1 MAPSSRTPRANKRE
15 ADYSNIGVAG
25 RKTGITLKDTGIRD
39 EHGLEPIDGIFS
51 SPEKSP
57 VKHNG
62 PGHEST
68 IVEEEDMDIGES
80 TVPEPTE
87 VLINRKHNGKP
98 LLPPPHARSP
108 MKTSLGSSPRRSMGP
123 LSSPLRNGET
133 PSRAMS
139 HPPVN
144 RKLDFPTEEPRQSI
158 ERSPQRARSVLLSS
172 KLEVKKG
179 KLRSSGRN
187 RKRPFDLSLTDED
200 EPDETDTT
208 NIDESGIGN
217 SVPMHGETG
226 YMEVDTEVL
235 LNDEGPSQIN
245 GNDNLEAL
253 ENTEQDASNVVE
265 EVEAP
270 LKPKRGR
277 PGRPKKVAQ
286 ENLASSTVEILEV
299 RVYEDTAPIKKRKG
313 RPSKKEVVDTEV
325 SQISQLEVDAVK
337 PANPRG
343 RPKAKPV
350 VFQDEEQEA
359 EAEAEA
365 GPEKPSKRARHD
377 AAETTPTKAGRKSKK
392 PAPSERDP
400 NLPVATAQIKA
411 KAPSVE
417 PVSSSAPFG
426 KPKTRSLYVLR
437 HETPAE
443 DDGSRL
449 LRSGRTSVKPIA
461 HWRGE
466 RIVYGE
472 PHLDGKNIVPPA
484 IKEVIRTE
492 EVITQR
498 PKRNYRRRNLAM
510 RPRPMNAVEE
520 EDEDEEPWEQEPGIL
535 RAEVMQW
542 DPLTQRGVEDFIED
556 VGQYFPLWIYLRWSD
571 FPTTD
576 LALAPVALEALTRE
590 VKGAEFTYAKT
601 LTLPFF
607 HSGMVDLP
615 PGGVKRM
622 KNSRKNHMV
631 FWVFHG
637 RVRVEVAGTVFSIGR
652 GGMWQVP
659 RGNFYSIA
667 NQYQKPARVF
677 FAQGCYMEAEPTE
690 SGEEAGGS

>member
-51 SPEKSP
+51 SPEKSL
-57 VKHNG
+57 VKQNG
-62 PGHEST
+62 AGHEST
-68 IVEEEDMDIGES
+68 NMEEEDMDIGES

-87 VLINRKHNGKP
+87 VLTNRKRNGKP

-139 HPPVN
+139 HPLVN
-144 RKLDFPTEEPRQSI
+144 RRLDFSVEEPRQSI

-172 KLEVKKG
+172 RLDVKKG
-179 KLRSSGRN
+179 KLPRPLGKG
-187 RKRPFDLSLTDED
+187 RKRPFDFSLTDED

-208 NIDESGIGN
+208 NIDESHVENG
-217 SVPMHGETG
+217 VDVDGETG
-226 YMEVDTEVL
+226 YVEDDIEVL
-235 LNDEGPSQIN
+235 MNDEGSLQIN
-245 GNDNLEAL
+245 GDDIPELLED
-253 ENTEQDASNVVE
+253 TEQDIGNVVE

-270 LKPKRGR
+270 LKSKRGR
-277 PGRPKKVAQ
+277 PGRQKKVAL
-286 ENLASSTVEILEV
+286 EKLASSTVEILDVGLPE
-299 RVYEDTAPIKKRKG
+299 EIGPLKKRKG
-313 RPSKKEVVDTEV
+313 RPSKKQSTYIEV
-325 SQISQLEVDAVK
+325 SQISQVEDDAIK
-337 PANPRG
+337 PSKTRG
-343 RPKAKPV
+343 RPKAKPA
-350 VFQDEEQEA
+350 VFRDEDQ
-359 EAEAEA
+359 EAEA
-365 GPEKPSKRARHD
+365 GPEKPPKRARHNM
-377 AAETTPTKAGRKSKK
+377 AETTPTKTSRKAKRL
-392 PAPSERDP
+392 APSERDA
-400 NLPVATAQIKA
+400 NLPIATAKGKLKA
-411 KAPSVE
+411 SSVE
-417 PVSSSAPFG
+417 PVSSTAPFN
-426 KPKTRSLYVLR
+426 KPKSRSLYVLR

-461 HWRGE
+461 YWRGE

-472 PHLDGKNIVPPA
+472 SHLDGKNIVPPA

-492 EVITQR
+492 EVISER
-498 PKRNYRRRNLAM
+498 PKRHYRRGFVAT
-510 RPRPMNAVEE
+510 RPRSMDAVEE
-520 EDEDEEPWEQEPGIL
+520 EDEDGEPWEQEPGIL

-542 DPLTQRGVEDFIED
+542 DPVTQRGVEDNIED
-556 VGQYFPLWIYLRWSD
+556 V
-571 FPTTD
+571 D

-631 FWVFHG
+631 FWVFRG
-637 RVRVEVAGTVFSIGR
+637 RVRVEVAGTGFSIGR

-659 RGNFYSIA
+659 RDTNFESLPPGNFYSIA
-667 NQYQKPARVF
+667 NKYEKPARVF
-677 FAQGCYMEAEPTE
+677 FAQGCYMEAEPTD
-690 SGEEAGGS
+690 SGEEVGRPW

>member
-1 MAPSSRTPRANKRE
+1 MAPSSRNPRTNKRE

-39 EHGLEPIDGIFS
+39 EHGLELIDGIFS

-57 VKHNG
+57 VKQNG
-62 PGHEST
+62 TAHEST

-87 VLINRKHNGKP
+87 VLTNRNRNGKP

-139 HPPVN
+139 HPLVN
-144 RKLDFPTEEPRQSI
+144 RRLDFSTEEPRQSI
-158 ERSPQRARSVLLSS
+158 ERSPQRARSILSS
-172 KLEVKKG
+172 SILEVKKG
-179 KLRSSGRN
+179 KLPRPSAKS
-187 RKRPFDLSLTDED
+187 RKRPFDLSLTDEE

-208 NIDESGIGN
+208 NNDESHIENGVEIEGEHDYMGN
-217 SVPMHGETG
+217 
-226 YMEVDTEVL
+226 DIEVL
-235 LNDEGPSQIN
+235 TNDEEPIQVN
-245 GNDNLEAL
+245 GDEIS
-253 ENTEQDASNVVE
+253 EPPEDTHQDAGDVVE

-270 LKPKRGR
+270 LKSKRGR
-277 PGRPKKVAQ
+277 PGRQKKVEPQ
-286 ENLASSTVEILEV
+286 KLPSSPVEILDVGVSE
-299 RVYEDTAPIKKRKG
+299 ELAPVKKRKG
-313 RPSKKEVVDTEV
+313 RPSKKQSADAEV
-325 SQISQLEVDAVK
+325 SQISQVEDDVIK
-337 PANPRG
+337 PSKARG
-343 RPKAKPV
+343 RPKAKPDV
-350 VFQDEEQEA
+350 YRDKEQ
-359 EAEAEA
+359 EAEA
-365 GPEKPSKRARHD
+365 GPEKPSKRARHGV
-377 AAETTPTKAGRKSKK
+377 AEMTSTKTSSRVKK
-392 PAPSERDP
+392 LAPSERDP
-400 NLPVATAQIKA
+400 NLLFTTTKGKSKA
-411 KAPSVE
+411 SSTE
-417 PVSSSAPFG
+417 PVSSAAPFS
-426 KPKTRSLYVLR
+426 KPKSRSLYVLR

-461 HWRGE
+461 YWRGE
-466 RIVYGE
+466 RIIYGE
-472 PHLDGKNIVPPA
+472 SHLDGKNVVPPS

-492 EVITQR
+492 EVVTQR
-498 PKRNYRRRNLAM
+498 PKRNYRRGYAAG
-510 RPRPMNAVEE
+510 RPLPMDAVEE

-542 DPLTQRGVEDFIED
+542 DPVTQRGVEDNIED
-556 VGQYFPLWIYLRWSD
+556 V
-571 FPTTD
+571 D

-631 FWVFHG
+631 FWVFRG
-637 RVRVEVAGTVFSIGR
+637 RVRVEVAGTEFSIGR

-667 NQYQKPARVF
+667 NQYEKPARVF
-677 FAQGCYMEAEPTE
+677 FAQGCYMEAEPAD
-690 SGEEAGGS
+690 SGEEVGGS